1 MTEDGACAL
10 GSLLLS
16 LVQGLL
22 IRGGPRPPL
31 SVYAVK
37 GDWQLTNTIQSKIL
51 AMAFSMAAEIE
62 RDLISKRTREA
73 LLAKKEQGLPLGRP
87 RGIGKS
93 KLDAHRVEIEA
104 LLQNGSTQRFIA
116 RRYGTTEANLHH
128 SLKQRGLARKPRPL
142 PDR

>member
-1 MTEDGACAL
+1 MRARHRACKLKLREPHDPVAPLVSRLGA
-10 GSLLLS
+10 
-16 LVQGLL
+16 
-22 IRGGPRPPL
+22 I

-73 LLAKKEQGLPLGRP
+73 LIAKKEQGLPLGRP

-104 LLQNGSTQRFIA
+104 LLNNGATQKFILNPA
-116 RRYGTTEANLHH
+116 VG
-128 SLKQRGLARKPRPL
+128 
-142 PDR
+142 